1 MAVDGING
9 ATQLKAL
16 GVRLK
21 ALGAAGDL
29 AASDNLGSLKF
40 GGGKTLRAQ
49 LLAGIRIAAKP
60 AVEATKQAAR
70 DSLPKK
76 GGLNNYVA
84 DTQITT
90 ATRLTGPRVGVRI
103 GVKRGNHKAYGANK
117 GTIRHPVFGHADRWV
132 DQELHVRGWFD
143 KTLEGQ
149 KPQVTAKVQAAME
162 AVAIEATRRLG

>member
-29 AASDNLGSLKF
+29 AASDNLGALKF

-60 AVEATKQAAR
+60 AVEATRQAAR
-70 DSLPKK
+70 DTLPKK

-84 DTQITT
+84 DTQITS

-117 GTIRHPVFGHADRWV
+117 GTIRHPVFGRATWV
-132 DQELHVRGWFD
+132 DQELHTRGWFD
-143 KTLEGQ
+143 KTLESK
-149 KPQVTAKVQAAME
+149 KPEITTGVRSAME